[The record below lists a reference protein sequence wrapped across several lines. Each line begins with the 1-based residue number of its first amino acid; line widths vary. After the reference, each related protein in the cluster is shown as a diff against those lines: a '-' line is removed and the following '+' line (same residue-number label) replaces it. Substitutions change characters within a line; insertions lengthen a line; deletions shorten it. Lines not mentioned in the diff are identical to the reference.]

1 MVKKEKVYLGLS
13 GGVDSSVAA
22 VLLLEQGYSVIPV
35 FMKCWENNTLDD
47 CPWQEDQDAA
57 YAVAEK
63 LGIASEFRSWN
74 FEREF
79 FQDVVQYLVDEARQ
93 GRTGNPDV
101 VCNRTIKFG
110 AFLERALREGADYV
124 ATGHYARITQT
135 DADRTQSDWGTQ
147 TYAERF
153 RAGPRKVRVSP
164 RFELLRPRCE
174 WKNDQTY
181 FLWQLTQQQLKHVLF
196 PIGDFVSKDAV
207 REEARRRGFATADRR
222 STRGICFVGKTPL
235 TEFLGRFLPETP
247 GPVVTT
253 SGKVVGEHRG
263 VNFYTLG
270 QRKGIGVGD
279 AHGPYYV
286 AEKDAASNTLVV
298 APPAEMARIEKREI
312 VVGDLHWT
320 SGKAPKLPLRCSAYI
335 RHPQPLQACVLSQ
348 NNAKFIRQR
357 RTGAKPRKTILRSSA
372 RGPRW
377 PSGGSA
383 LFRVRFEEPQW
394 APTPGQSVVFYDGD
408 IVLGGGVIQ

>member
-1 MVKKEKVYLGLS
+1 MAKKRNVYLGLS

-22 VLLLEQGYSVIPV
+22 ALLLEQGYNVVPV
-35 FMKCWENNTLDD
+35 FIKCWENEVLGE
-47 CPWQEDQDAA
+47 CPWREDQDAA

-63 LGIASEFRSWN
+63 LGVTKQFRSWN

-79 FQDVVQYLVDEARQ
+79 FQDVVQYLVEEAKR

-110 AFLERALREGADYV
+110 VFLDRALAEGADFV
-124 ATGHYARITQT
+124 ATGHYARV
-135 DADRTQSDWGTQ
+135 RGTEDGVQ
-147 TYAERF
+147 
-153 RAGPRKVRVSP
+153 
-164 RFELLRPRCE
+164 LLRPKCE

-181 FLWQLTQQQLKHVLF
+181 FLWQLTQKQLRQVMF
-196 PIGDFVSKDAV
+196 PVGEFTSKDLV
-207 REEARRRGFATADRR
+207 REEARRRGLDTANRR

-235 TEFLGRFLPETP
+235 QEFLGRFLPETP

-286 AEKDAASNTLVV
+286 KEKNTATNTLVV
-298 APPAEMARIEKREI
+298 APPAEMARIEKREV
-312 VVGDLHWT
+312 VVGDMNWI
-320 SGKAPKLPLRCSAYI
+320 SGTAPNFPFRARAYI
-335 RHPQPLQACVLSQ
+335 RHPQPLQGCRVQGTGDRITVL
-348 NNAKFIRQR
+348 FD
-357 RTGAKPRKTILRSSA
+357 
-372 RGPRW
+372 
-377 PSGGSA
+377 
-383 LFRVRFEEPQW
+383 EPQW
-394 APTPGQSVVFYDGD
+394 APTPGQSVVFYDGEA
-408 IVLGGGVIQ
+408 VLGGGVIQASSTS